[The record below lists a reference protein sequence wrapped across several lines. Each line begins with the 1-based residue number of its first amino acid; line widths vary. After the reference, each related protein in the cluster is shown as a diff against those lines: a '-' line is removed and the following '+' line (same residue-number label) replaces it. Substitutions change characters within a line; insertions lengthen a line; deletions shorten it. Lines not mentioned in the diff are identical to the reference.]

1 MLHTMMLN
9 EPLAR
14 TARAP
19 LTDVYDCSEHF
30 HTTWCRGHPG
40 KSPDLNFDYLAR
52 RADAV
57 ETGRLEV
64 STVIMFCAT
73 FGLSAKLHFVIP
85 SSLHVPGSLC
95 RLTVVSEARDTSA
108 FLLER
113 DFSFALRSNS

>member
-57 ETGRLEV
+57 ETGRP
-64 STVIMFCAT
+64 
-73 FGLSAKLHFVIP
+73 KLVV
-85 SSLHVPGSLC
+85 LMTKHVDDLKLAG
-95 RLTVVSEARDTSA
+95 RKE
-108 FLLER
+108 
-113 DFSFALRSNS
+113 